1 MGMDALKVSGLIM
14 SLTVTLRCGMVSVG
28 LKLESLESIL
38 VPRIMQ
44 RIKASFM
51 GMIVMSNI
59 ISPLLLTGPA
69 PYGIIGA

>member
-1 MGMDALKVSGLIM
+1 
-14 SLTVTLRCGMVSVG
+14 
-28 LKLESLESIL
+28 
-38 VPRIMQ
+38 MQ

-69 PYGIIGA
+69 PYGIIGGRSDYEQTRAEELEDEYEEESDSSIVSLEEK